1 MLYGHLFIFFRVTK
15 KEIKMKNKFTL
26 ALLLLLFSACATYNY
41 ESDYSHNSYFQPH
54 EPRYHASN
62 QHEAAELIAR
72 KLARNFRHFAP
83 STLAILDFSDEF
95 GERSFRGSVFADM
108 IAFYLYQYR
117 NPIVV
122 KRGTL
127 NELMLERELTIYD
140 LLNDRGSH
148 LRELAK
154 ADYILYGRIHE
165 KMWDE
170 EISLRC
176 FESGSGR
183 VIFAATIRNDRSDLE
198 RVFDPFRSHSPGRP
212 QTPHPPRPYRPGRYD
227 PDDDDNDDAEDDDLK
242 KKPSNN
248 DGIENVGKKDLDK
261 SKPSDSDQYQYK
273 GKEKDDKETVTN
285 KGSAEKKSNSEN
297 NKIKN
302 KPATTVKKA
311 AKTQKSE
318 NEEEEIKA
326 AEIEKSSIKTK
337 K

>member
-1 MLYGHLFIFFRVTK
+1 
-15 KEIKMKNKFTL
+15 MKNKFTF
-26 ALLLLLFSACATYNY
+26 ALLLLLFSSCTTYNY

-54 EPRYHASN
+54 EPQYHVGN
-62 QHEAAELIAR
+62 QHEAAKLIAR

-95 GERSFRGSVFADM
+95 GKHSFRGSVFADM
-108 IAFYLYQYR
+108 IAFYLYEYR
-117 NPIVV
+117 NPLVV
-122 KRGTL
+122 KRATV

-140 LLNDRGSH
+140 LLNDRGYR

-183 VIFAATIRNDRSDLE
+183 VIFAATIRNDRSDPE
-198 RVFDPFRSHSPGRP
+198 RVFGPFRPHPRRHP
-212 QTPHPPRPYRPGRYD
+212 QPPHPPRPHRPGRYN
-227 PDDDDNDDAEDDDLK
+227 PDNDDNDDDKNDDLK

-248 DGIENVGKKDLDK
+248 DDIENVGKKDLDK

-273 GKEKDDKETVTN
+273 GKEKNDKESVTK
-285 KGSAEKKSNSEN
+285 KGSAVKKSNTESN
-297 NKIKN
+297 SIKK
-302 KPATTVKKA
+302 KPASAVKKVE
-311 AKTQKSE
+311 KTQKTE
-318 NEEEEIKA
+318 NEKEETKA
-326 AEIEKSSIKTK
+326 AETGESGIKAK